1 MKTLQSLTQQL
12 DQWRRLYKLL
22 RSSLLLDRLS
32 DRIAGVKARMGLGL
46 GSKARARGK
55 RGSVR
60 PRKRLPVVLLLAVV
74 SLTGTMGNHFYNAP
88 KLNVDTIS
96 PETIRAPYDANVE
109 DVTTTE
115 EKRKEARTGA
125 VPVLMLDQDTNQK
138 IYADLQRIFERGDKV
153 REIVGTVPFVP
164 TTVLSTSAQVS
175 LRSCPEWEWQTV
187 LSQINEPGATDLEK
201 TKDLPP
207 LASSSATNSLSESAS
222 TIFSVLPAVVELQS
236 YRKTASSQEFSALI
250 KRIKQARQQYTKAL
264 TTEPDSGLQTTD
276 LAFIVGMSET
286 AWQQTQMGV
295 RETAIR
301 MLTQGIP
308 PGLPSSILQEAV
320 KTQLSSLVPPTAQS
334 VATQILL
341 RSLRPNL
348 KEDKE
353 QTKQL
358 AEQAALAVKPVML
371 SVNQGE
377 VIVSEGDVI
386 NHTQFVL
393 LDHFGLSRRAISG
406 RGLIWFAS
414 LVCGGILIFWLVQRR
429 FHPNLRQRD
438 HLLVLLLT
446 LSTPILVTLNLPYP
460 NLPAIGLLVGSF
472 YGFPLGVTVVGLL
485 TGILS
490 ISFGTGWDYL
500 VASAAGA
507 ILVSLMAGKLRS
519 REELAF
525 LGCAVGLTQGGI
537 YLFLNLFLSAAAGS
551 VFLTVLEE
559 AALYGLSGLAWSI
572 VALGLSPYLEHLFDI
587 VTPIRLAELANPNR
601 PLLKRL
607 AAETPGTFQHTL
619 LVATLAEAAARTLG
633 CNVELVRTGTLY
645 HDIGKMHDPLAFIEN
660 QMGGPNKHDQIN
672 DPWKSA
678 EIIKKHVSE
687 GLVMA
692 RKYRLPKAVQ
702 AFIPEHQGTILIAYF
717 YYQAQVAVAE
727 TEAALMPPVD
737 EANFRYDGPVPQS
750 RETGIVMLADACE
763 AALRSLKDV
772 SPEQALSTI
781 HKILRA
787 RWQDNQLVDSELRRE
802 DLAII
807 GEVFLEVW
815 QQCNHQRIAYPKL
828 AGSK

>member
-1 MKTLQSLTQQL
+1 MKTLQSLTQQI
-12 DQWRRLYKLL
+12 DQWRRIYKLL
-22 RSSLLLDRLS
+22 RSSMLLDRLS
-32 DRIAGVKARMGLGL
+32 NLIAGVKARIGLGL
-46 GSKARARGK
+46 GSKARALGK
-55 RGSVR
+55 RRSVR
-60 PRKRLPVVLLLAVV
+60 TRKRPPIILLLAVV
-74 SLTGTMGNHFYNAP
+74 SLTVAMGNHFYNAP

-96 PETIRAPYDANVE
+96 PEIIRAPYDGSVE

-125 VPVLMLDQDTNQK
+125 VPVLMIDQEASQK
-138 IYADLQRIFERGDKV
+138 IYADLQRMIEWGDKV
-153 REIVGTVPFVP
+153 REIAGSVPFIP
-164 TTVLSTSAQVS
+164 TTALSTSSQVS
-175 LRSCPEWEWQTV
+175 LRSSPDWEWQTV
-187 LSQINEPGATDLEK
+187 LAQTTGQEATETEK
-201 TKDLPP
+201 TPP
-207 LASSSATNSLSESAS
+207 SVSPSATSNPNESTAN
-222 TIFSVLPAVVELQS
+222 TVSVLPAIVELQT
-236 YRKTASSQEFSALI
+236 YRKTTSSQEFSALL
-250 KRIKQARQQYTKAL
+250 KTIKQARQRYTKAL
-264 TTEPDSGLQTTD
+264 TSAPNSGLQTTD
-276 LAFIVGMSET
+276 LALIVDMPDQG
-286 AWQQTQMGV
+286 WQQTQMGI
-295 RETAIR
+295 RETAMR

-320 KTQLSSLVPPTAQS
+320 KTQMRSFVPSTAQS
-334 VATQILL
+334 VATQILIH
-341 RSLRPNL
+341 SLRPNL

-353 QTKQL
+353 QTKKL
-358 AEQAALAVKPVML
+358 AEQAALAVKPVL
-371 SVNQGE
+371 LNVKQGE
-377 VIVSEGDVI
+377 VIVSEGEAI

-393 LDHFGLSRRAISG
+393 LDHFGLSRRAISWG
-406 RGLIWFAS
+406 GLIGFAS
-414 LVCGGILIFWLVQRR
+414 LVCGGICIFWLVQRR

-446 LSTPILVTLNLPYP
+446 LSTPLLISLNLPYP

-472 YGFPLGVTVVGLL
+472 YGFPLGATVVGLL
-485 TGILS
+485 TGVLS
-490 ISFGTGWDYL
+490 ISFGTSWDYL

-525 LGCAVGLTQGGI
+525 LGCTVALTQGGI

-551 VFLTVLEE
+551 VFLTVLGES
-559 AALYGLSGLAWSI
+559 ALYGLSGLAWSI

-619 LVATLAEAAARTLG
+619 FVATLAEAAARALG

-672 DPWKSA
+672 NPWKSA
-678 EIIKKHVSE
+678 QIIKKHVSE

-717 YYQAQVAVAE
+717 HHHAQVAAAE
-727 TEAALMPPVD
+727 AGFTPVD
-737 EANFRYDGPVPQS
+737 EADFRYDGPIPQS

-781 HKILRA
+781 NKIFRA
-787 RWQDNQLVDSELRRE
+787 RWQDNQLLDSELMRE
-802 DLAII
+802 DLSTIA
-807 GEVFLEVW
+807 EVFLEVW
-815 QQCNHQRIAYPKL
+815 QQSNHQRITYPKL